1 MGRRVILTPAAHQP
15 PTPFTYSKTRFF
27 MRVKGAREAQTNTH
41 QQTPTTTA
49 KQEEASIK
57 FETTMYKQSPSAYT
71 NSRCR
76 PYVYREIARR
86 KYECGSMCQQFF
98 LRRGE
103 QTVRISVFIRNLGG
117 TSAHQAQRDPSL
129 GSTSA
134 NPSEVNSVHSDS
146 WAHVGQPSTQRL

>member
-1 MGRRVILTPAAHQP
+1 MGRRVIQTPAAHQP

-134 NPSEVNSVHSDS
+134 NPSEVNSV
-146 WAHVGQPSTQRL
+146 PKL